1 MKEQLEIAS
10 PPERSSAAL
19 AIAVFRD
26 LLRDRHRVV
35 ASPKMLTLQ
44 LREAVKDEYQRTTSK
59 RARYQPHYKD
69 APTATEPKI
78 KLATKEERLAYQ
90 ALASAV

>member
-1 MKEQLEIAS
+1 MQLEIAS

-35 ASPKMLTLQ
+35 TSPKMLTLQ
-44 LREAVKDEYQRTTSK
+44 LREAVKDDYERNTSK

-69 APTATEPKI
+69 APTATQLKI
-78 KLATKEERLAYQ
+78 KLANKEQRRAYL
-90 ALASAV
+90 ALATAT